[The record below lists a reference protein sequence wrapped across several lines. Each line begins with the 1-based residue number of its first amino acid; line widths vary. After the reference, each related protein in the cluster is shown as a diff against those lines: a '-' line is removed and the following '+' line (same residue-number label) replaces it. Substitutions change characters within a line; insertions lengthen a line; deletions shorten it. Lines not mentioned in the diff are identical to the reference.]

1 MKIENR
7 TSARPT
13 KALAYLFALTGCIA
27 IGSTYLGVASRPA
40 FMALVVVVAIAKV
53 RLVAADFLG
62 LRGRGSP
69 IYPALIAWAMTILS
83 MALLKTLASGTFL

>member
-13 KALAYLFALTGCIA
+13 KALAYLIALTGCIV
-27 IGSTYLGVASRPA
+27 IGSTYLGVASRQA
-40 FMALVVVVAIAKV
+40 FMALVVVVSIAKV

-62 LRGRGSP
+62 LRGRRSP

-83 MALLKTLASGTFL
+83 MALLKTLASGTFF